1 MREELT
7 LAGDDS
13 RSAPTLRDLAAVLFR
28 QKKVVLTAFIGTLVI
43 GLVYGLLRPRYEG
56 EMKFLVEKQRINPV
70 VGPADL
76 TAPLIRTDVTEE
88 ELNSEA
94 EMLRDQDLLRQVV
107 SRVGLVRQS
116 TLGKIWP
123 LTLFQSSTEEQIDGA
138 VRRLQRHLL
147 VEPVRR
153 TNLVRVSYRS
163 SDREESTHVLGT
175 LMRLYLAKHTEVH
188 RAGGQSHFFDQQAR
202 HYGEILQ
209 GSEQNMVTYERQAN
223 VVSAALERDLV
234 LQKLTDFQA
243 SQEQIRTA
251 ITEAEMRIG
260 TLQKKLSST
269 PSRETTQVKVA
280 DNPFLLQQ
288 LKSTLMNL
296 QLKRRELLTK
306 FQPQYRLV
314 TEVDDQIADTKA
326 SIAAEELKP
335 VREETT
341 DRQPTYT
348 WVEAELSKAQVDLD
362 GLRGRATANQAIVT
376 RYHTMAQD
384 LGEQAIMQGA
394 LARTAKIAE
403 DNYVLY
409 QRKLEENRIG
419 DALDEHGI
427 LNVMIAEPP
436 LVPAQPLFPIWLITF
451 VAVAVAGTT
460 GAGCAFAADH
470 LDPAFRTPDELAGG
484 LGVAVLASLPRH
496 GSAIWHRPNSD

>member
-1 MREELT
+1 MREELV
-7 LAGDDS
+7 LVADDS
-13 RSAPTLRDLAAVLFR
+13 RAAPTLRDLAAVLFR
-28 QKKVVLTAFIGTLVI
+28 QKRVFLLTFVVTLTI
-43 GLVYGLLRPRYEG
+43 GLVYGFLRPRYEG
-56 EMKFLVEKQRINPV
+56 EMKFLVEKQRVNPV

-76 TAPLIRTDVTEE
+76 AVPLLRTAVTEE

-94 EMLRDQDLLRQVV
+94 EMLRDQDLLREVV
-107 SRVGLVRQS
+107 SRVGLVRHG
-116 TLGKIWP
+116 LLARIWP
-123 LTLFQSSTEEQIDGA
+123 LTVFRASAEEQIDGA
-138 VRRLQRHLL
+138 VRGLQRHLR

-163 SDREESTHVLGT
+163 SDRGESLQVLGA
-175 LMRLYLAKHTEVH
+175 LMRLYLTKHAEVH
-188 RAGGQSHFFDQQAR
+188 RAAGQLRFYDQQSKY
-202 HYGEILQ
+202 YGDVLQ
-209 GSEQNMVTYERQAN
+209 DSEQSMVSYARQAGI
-223 VVSAALERDLV
+223 VSAAMERDLV

-243 SQEQIRTA
+243 SQEQTRTA
-251 ITEAEMRIG
+251 IAEAELRID

-288 LKSTLMNL
+288 LKSTLMSL

-314 TEVDDQIADTKA
+314 TEIEDQIADTKA

-341 DRQPTYT
+341 DRQPTHT
-348 WVEAELSKAQVDLD
+348 WVEAELAKAQVELN
-362 GLRGRATANQAIVT
+362 GLRGRSAANQSIIA
-376 RYHTMAQD
+376 RYHNMAED
-384 LGEQAIMQGA
+384 LGEQAVRQGA
-394 LARTAKIAE
+394 LVRTAKIAE

-409 QRKLEENRIG
+409 QHKLEENRIG

-427 LNVMIAEPP
+427 VNVMVAEAPMI
-436 LVPAQPLFPIWLITF
+436 PALPLFPVWFIAL
-451 VAVAVAGTT
+451 ASAAVAG
-460 GAGCAFAADH
+460 GASAGCAFAADH
-470 LDPAFRTPDELAGG
+470 LDPAFRTADELASG

-496 GSAIWHRPNSD
+496 DSTLRQGPYSD